1 MSEIRILIP
10 IHVMPTTKN
19 VVTIFFQ
26 NFSHHMKTR
35 SKIHLIWLVYMP
47 EKTSVINNATTDE
60 SIIDIHN
67 YKDAYDV
74 IKKEKPD
81 LVYATPDWAF
91 IDYALS
97 SAAKYCKIPV
107 FFMVPNIDIKFFER
121 KNIKSTI
128 LSFMRFFENTIPT
141 DTDIHEKQ
149 FFRRGRFFLKK
160 YLFLI
165 KTQIRLKNDIFL
177 SLFGIWKYVLTGVT
191 NNIFASDTIQFL
203 ENEHMKQYMLERGF
217 NKSNLIVSGNPI
229 YDLFF
234 EKHHNYELKTKNLK
248 ILFIPSTAYEH
259 GYWTVQQRDFTIK
272 QIVKQISEQNNLKL
286 LIKIHPSSSI
296 LNDYSLIVNQI
307 DNNIPIYQKGSIDEY
322 LENMDVVITSP
333 FSSSAETYALL
344 AQKRIVICN
353 FFEHDFEDQLV
364 KEGVAVSCKDPSML
378 IASIK
383 KAQSLESY
391 DQKRLNFIKNFLYK
405 WDGNS
410 SKRIAD
416 KLLDILE
423 KS

>member
-19 VVTIFFQ
+19 VITIFFQ
-26 NFSHHMKTR
+26 NFLHHMKTR

-47 EKTSVINNATTDE
+47 EKISVINNTTIDE

-81 LVYATPDWAF
+81 LIYASPDWAF
-91 IDYALS
+91 VDYALS

-107 FFMVPNIDIKFFER
+107 FFMVPNIDTTIFKR
-121 KNIKSTI
+121 KNIKKII
-128 LSFMRFFENTIPT
+128 LSSMRFFENSIPT
-141 DTDIHEKQ
+141 DTDINGKQ

-177 SLFGIWKYVLTGVT
+177 TLFGIWKYVLTGVT
-191 NNIFASDTIQFL
+191 HNIFASDTIQFL
-203 ENEHMKQYMLERGF
+203 ENEQMKQYMLERGF
-217 NKSNLIVSGNPI
+217 NKSNLIVSGNPM

-234 EKHHNYELKTKNLK
+234 EKHHNCELNTRNSK
-248 ILFIPSTAYEH
+248 ILFIPSTSYEH

-286 LIKIHPSSSI
+286 IIKIHPSSSI
-296 LNDYSLIVNQI
+296 LTDYSSIVEKI
-307 DNNIPIYQKGSIDEY
+307 DSDIPIYQKGSIDEY
-322 LENMDVVITSP
+322 LENVDVVITSP

-353 FFEHDFEDQLV
+353 FFKHDFEDQLV
-364 KEGVAVSCKDPSML
+364 NEGVAVSCNDPSLL
-378 IASIK
+378 IDSIK
-383 KAQSLESY
+383 KAQSLKSY
-391 DQKRLNFIKNFLYK
+391 EQKRRDFIKNFLYE